1 MTTAAT
7 TKTAALPGTLSLGLS
22 RGVTE
27 LREFFRQKENLIFT
41 VSLPAILMLLLG
53 TVYVKEVAAGQMFAA
68 SMIGAGIIST
78 SFVGLGMS
86 VVADREDGTLKR
98 LRGTPMPFTS
108 YFIGKIILVFVSSL
122 FEAALLMVVAMLKF
136 DVELPST
143 AEKWFTFGWVFVL
156 GVISCSLIGVGLSSI
171 AKNTRN
177 AAGVLNLPY
186 IVLQFLSGVFI
197 SQAVL
202 PDSLRITGSFFPL
215 KWVCQGFR
223 SVFALD
229 DGYAAMEAAG
239 SWELGKIALV
249 LGAWTIA
256 GLLIVSRTFKWS
268 NSTS

>member
-1 MTTAAT
+1 MTTAT
-7 TKTAALPGTLSLGLS
+7 LSKKALPGTLELGLA
-22 RGVTE
+22 RGAAE

-53 TVYVKEVAAGQMFAA
+53 TVYVHEAAAGQMFAA

-122 FEAALLMVVAMLKF
+122 FEAVLLLVVAMLRF

-156 GVISCSLIGVGLSSI
+156 GVISCSLIGVALSSI
-171 AKNTRN
+171 AKSTRN

-202 PDSLRITGSFFPL
+202 PESLRVAGSLFPL

-223 SVFALD
+223 SVFALN
-229 DGYAAMEAAG
+229 DGYAVMEAAG

-256 GLLIVSRTFKWS
+256 GLLLVTRTFRWTHEAS
-268 NSTS
+268 

>member
-1 MTTAAT
+1 MTTAT
-7 TKTAALPGTLSLGLS
+7 PSKPALPGTLSLGLA
-22 RGVTE
+22 RGATE

-53 TVYVKEVAAGQMFAA
+53 TVYVTEPAHGQMFAA

-108 YFIGKIILVFVSSL
+108 YFIGKIVLVFVSSL
-122 FEAALLMVVAMLKF
+122 FEAVLLLAVAILRF
-136 DVELPST
+136 DVELPKT

-156 GVISCSLIGVGLSSI
+156 GVVSCSLIGVALSSI
-171 AKNTRN
+171 AKTTRN

-197 SQAVL
+197 MQAAL
-202 PDSLRITGSFFPL
+202 PESLSTVGSIFPL

-229 DGYAAMEAAG
+229 DGYAVMEAAG
-239 SWELGKIALV
+239 SWELGRIALV

-256 GLLIVSRTFKWS
+256 GLVLVSRTFRWT
-268 NSTS
+268 STSR

>member
-1 MTTAAT
+1 MTAAV
-7 TKTAALPGTLSLGLS
+7 LPGTLRIGLA
-22 RGVTE
+22 RGATE

-41 VSLPAILMLLLG
+41 VSLPALLMLLLG
-53 TVYVKEVAAGQMFAA
+53 TVYVKEPAAAQMFAA

-122 FEAALLMVVAMLKF
+122 FEAVLLVAVGVLRF
-136 DVELPST
+136 DLELPTS
-143 AEKWFTFGWVFVL
+143 AAKWGTFAWVFVL
-156 GVISCSLIGVGLSSI
+156 GVVSCSLIGVALSSI
-171 AKNTRN
+171 ATSTRS

-197 SQAVL
+197 MQSEL
-202 PDSLRITGSFFPL
+202 PESLRTAGSFFPL

-229 DGYAAMEAAG
+229 ENYAVMEAAG
-239 SWELGKIALV
+239 SWELGRTALV
-249 LGAWTIA
+249 LGAWTLV
-256 GLLIVSRTFKWS
+256 GLVGVSRTFRWT
-268 NSTS
+268 STSR

>member
-1 MTTAAT
+1 MSTATPA
-7 TKTAALPGTLSLGLS
+7 KPALPGTLSLGLT
-22 RGVTE
+22 RGATE

-41 VSLPAILMLLLG
+41 LSLPAILMLLLG
-53 TVYVKEVAAGQMFAA
+53 TVYVKDPAHGQMFAA

-122 FEAALLMVVAMLKF
+122 FEAVLLMVVAMLKF
-136 DVELPST
+136 DVKLPST

-156 GVISCSLIGVGLSSI
+156 GVISCSLIGVVVSSI
-171 AKNTRN
+171 AKSTRS

-197 SQAVL
+197 MQSAL
-202 PDSLRITGSFFPL
+202 PESLRTVGSIFPL

-229 DGYAAMEAAG
+229 DGYAVMEAAG
-239 SWELGKIALV
+239 SWELGRIALV

-256 GLLIVSRTFKWS
+256 GLVLAGRTFRWTNKAS
-268 NSTS
+268 

>member
-1 MTTAAT
+1 MTTAILPQ
-7 TKTAALPGTLSLGLS
+7 KDLPGTLQLGLA
-22 RGVTE
+22 RGATE
-27 LREFFRQKENLIFT
+27 LREFFRQKESLIFT

-53 TVYVKEVAAGQMFAA
+53 TVYVTEPAHGQMFAA

-108 YFIGKIILVFVSSL
+108 YFIGKIVLVFVSSL
-122 FEAALLMVVAMLKF
+122 VEAVLLLTVAMVRF
-136 DVELPST
+136 DVELPNT
-143 AEKWFTFGWVFVL
+143 LGKWATFGWVFVL
-156 GVISCSLIGVGLSSI
+156 GVISCSLIGVAVSSI
-171 AKNTRN
+171 AKSTRS

-197 SQAVL
+197 MQTAL
-202 PDSLRITGSFFPL
+202 PDSLRTAGSIFPL

-223 SVFALD
+223 SVFAPD
-229 DGYAAMEAAG
+229 DGYAVMEAAG
-239 SWELGKIALV
+239 SWELGRIALV

-256 GLLIVSRTFKWS
+256 GLILVSRTFRWT
-268 NSTS
+268 NTSR

>member
-1 MTTAAT
+1 MTTTVTSQAAG
-7 TKTAALPGTLSLGLS
+7 PGTLSLGLV
-22 RGVTE
+22 RGATE

-41 VSLPAILMLLLG
+41 ISLPAILMLLLG
-53 TVYVKEVAAGQMFAA
+53 TVYVTEPAHGQMFAA

-122 FEAALLMVVAMLKF
+122 VEAVLLMAVAMLRF
-136 DVELPST
+136 DVALPST

-156 GVISCSLIGVGLSSI
+156 GVISCSLIGVAVSSI
-171 AKNTRN
+171 ATSTRT

-197 SQAVL
+197 MQAAL
-202 PDSLRITGSFFPL
+202 PESLRTVGSLFPL

-223 SVFALD
+223 SVFALN
-229 DGYAAMEAAG
+229 DGYAVMEAAG

-249 LGAWTIA
+249 LGAWTIG
-256 GLLIVSRTFKWS
+256 GLVLVARTFRWS
-268 NSTS
+268 NTSN